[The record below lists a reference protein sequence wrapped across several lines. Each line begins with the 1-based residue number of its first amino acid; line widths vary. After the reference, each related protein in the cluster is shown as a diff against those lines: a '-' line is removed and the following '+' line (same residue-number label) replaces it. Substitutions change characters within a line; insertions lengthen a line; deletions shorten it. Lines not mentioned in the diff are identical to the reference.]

1 MCDHVWATLLYSRT
15 RRNTVTQLKLKKKK
29 ILKKIFFL
37 NDTNEPVYT
46 TGNSTQSLGKEL
58 DGRYYKKGNVCI
70 CMTGALYCTAEIGQ
84 IL

>member
-1 MCDHVWATLLYSRT
+1 MGHAAV
-15 RRNTVTQLKLKKKK
+15 QQKLKEHCKTTVIIKKK
-29 ILKKIFFL
+29 NLKKMFFL

-46 TGNSTQSLGKEL
+46 TGNSIQSLGKEL